1 MSKLSSTNIP
11 KISNIISYITIN
23 NKSFNFF
30 FIILLSIVCTCVEKK
45 SILFYSILFYK

>member
-23 NKSFNFF
+23 NRSFNFF
-30 FIILLSIVCTCVEKK
+30 FIILLSIVCKYIKKK